1 LKKNLYI
8 FYVLKK
14 YMETIMDIINLEKY
28 EKKYIGDI
36 KKYIASLNEMEIKA
50 LKIAEEHLETSFNIV
65 KSIGYQKWI
74 KK

>member
-1 LKKNLYI
+1 
-8 FYVLKK
+8 
-14 YMETIMDIINLEKY
+14 METNSPINLDKY
-28 EKKYIGDI
+28 KKTENI
-36 KKYIASLNEMEIKA
+36 KKYIASLNEMELKA

>member
-1 LKKNLYI
+1 MNKDMNKDIDDMKDMN
-8 FYVLKK
+8 
-14 YMETIMDIINLEKY
+14 MDDMN
-28 EKKYIGDI
+28 I
-36 KKYIASLNEMEIKA
+36 KKYIASLNEMEMKA

>member
-1 LKKNLYI
+1 
-8 FYVLKK
+8 
-14 YMETIMDIINLEKY
+14 METIDVINLDKY
-28 EKKYIGDI
+28 KKTDIENI
-36 KKYIASLNEMEIKA
+36 KKYIASLNEMELKA

>member
-1 LKKNLYI
+1 MFI
-8 FYVLKK
+8 KK
-14 YMETIMDIINLEKY
+14 YMETNSPINLEKY
-28 EKKYIGDI
+28 EKTENI
-36 KKYIASLNEMEIKA
+36 KKYIASLNEMELKA

>member
-1 LKKNLYI
+1 
-8 FYVLKK
+8 
-14 YMETIMDIINLEKY
+14 MDINLDKY
-28 EKKYIGDI
+28 KKTDIENI
-36 KKYIASLNEMEIKA
+36 KKYIASLNEMELKA

>member
-1 LKKNLYI
+1 MNKDMNKDMKDMND
-8 FYVLKK
+8 
-14 YMETIMDIINLEKY
+14 MN
-28 EKKYIGDI
+28 I
-36 KKYIASLNEMEIKA
+36 KKYIASLNEMEMKA

>member
-1 LKKNLYI
+1 MYI

-14 YMETIMDIINLEKY
+14 YMETIMDIINLDKY
-28 EKKYIGDI
+28 EKTYIENI
-36 KKYIASLNEMEIKA
+36 KKYIASLNEMELKA

>member
-1 LKKNLYI
+1 
-8 FYVLKK
+8 
-14 YMETIMDIINLEKY
+14 METIMDIINLDKY
-28 EKKYIGDI
+28 GKANIENI
-36 KKYIASLNEMEIKA
+36 KKYIASLNEMELKA

>member
-1 LKKNLYI
+1 MNKD
-8 FYVLKK
+8 
-14 YMETIMDIINLEKY
+14 MDKDMNKD
-28 EKKYIGDI
+28 KDMKDMKDMNI
-36 KKYIASLNEMEIKA
+36 KKYIASLNDMEMKA

>member
-1 LKKNLYI
+1 
-8 FYVLKK
+8 
-14 YMETIMDIINLEKY
+14 METIDVINLDKY
-28 EKKYIGDI
+28 KKTDIENI
-36 KKYIASLNEMEIKA
+36 KKYIASLNEMELKS

>member
-1 LKKNLYI
+1 
-8 FYVLKK
+8 
-14 YMETIMDIINLEKY
+14 METNSPINLVKY
-28 EKKYIGDI
+28 EKTENI
-36 KKYIASLNEMEIKA
+36 KKYIASLNEMELKA